1 MKNNERSGNRFLDKN
16 KDTLSDDLMQALT
29 GPQSTNPFVVRLMS
43 RAFIE
48 EKKED
53 GVEEKAALASP
64 VAGAKPGPP
73 VSLLFCQTHSKFLYL
88 VLNSNSDHNDLIKT
102 TTTST
107 TITTTRITTTKNS
120 FE

>member
-1 MKNNERSGNRFLDKN
+1 MFDMHLYPFPPRSTRFLDKN

-29 GPQSTNPFVVRLMS
+29 GPHSTNPFVVRLMS

-64 VAGAKPGPP
+64 AAGAKPGPP
-73 VSLLFCQTHSKFLYL
+73 VSRLGRLLFQTRLFFCFFF
-88 VLNSNSDHNDLIKT
+88 
-102 TTTST
+102 
-107 TITTTRITTTKNS
+107 S
-120 FE
+120 FFFEWQVQSR